1 MENAIEVKNL
11 TKTFY
16 LFEKDYKI
24 LQWIFTKKGC
34 KAEKTALDN
43 ISLEIKKGEMVGL
56 IGKNGAGKSTLM
68 KLVAGITFPTSGSVT
83 VDGRVGSFINL
94 TAGFNTDFTG
104 RKNLYY
110 KGMLTGRTKEE
121 IDAVL
126 EDIIDFV
133 DLGDYFDLPMRM
145 YSSGMSARLGFAL
158 AVFTNPDILVID
170 EVFAVGDKN
179 FQDKSRAK
187 TTELF
192 NQGKT
197 VLFSSHSDGLI
208 RRFCNRVIY
217 IKDGKIAFDGDVEE
231 GLALYNSDVQGVSK
245 GGK

>member
-1 MENAIEVKNL
+1 MKNAITVRNL

-34 KAEKTALDN
+34 KAEKTALND
-43 ISLEIKKGEMVGL
+43 ISIEIKKGEMVGL

-68 KLVAGITFPTSGSVT
+68 KLIAGITFPTSGSVE

-110 KGMLTGRTKEE
+110 KGMLTGKSKEE
-121 IDAVL
+121 IDAVMD
-126 EDIIDFV
+126 DIIEFV

-158 AVFTNPDILVID
+158 AVFTNPDILVVD
-170 EVFAVGDKN
+170 EVFAVGDKT
-179 FQDKSRAK
+179 FQEKSRAK
-187 TTELF
+187 TMELF
-192 NQGKT
+192 NSDKT
-197 VLFSSHSDGLI
+197 LIFSSHSDALI
-208 RRFCNRVIY
+208 KRFCNRVIY
-217 IKDGKIAFDGDVEE
+217 IKDGGIAFDGDVDE
-231 GLALYNSDVQGVSK
+231 GIAMYNKDVS
-245 GGK
+245 GK